1 MERTE
6 KEDEKSKQ
14 IYLVRKYAKDAK
26 KTPELKLKRV
36 D

>member
-14 IYLVRKYAKDAK
+14 IYLVTKYAKD
-26 KTPELKLKRV
+26 EEKRQIWKRGG
-36 D
+36 